1 MKRALTALLSL
12 ALAAFALLSLSP
24 AASADTPGAKKAQAP
39 AAAQAA
45 GLQLAEFC
53 GSPGNPCRIFGY
65 VHTDANYQ
73 GVRSRL
79 VTLDRGDCDGSGYTF
94 TFGWGSLG
102 RGTSS
107 ISRSYDSR
115 GCNAAAVTTT
125 FGGVVGMCLSKA
137 YIGNAAN
144 DLVAK
149 VKVYHS
155 NTCPA

>member
-1 MKRALTALLSL
+1 MKRALTALLSP
-12 ALAAFALLSLSP
+12 ALAAFALLSSARLP
-24 AASADTPGAKKAQAP
+24 APTLPVQKKAQAP

-94 TFGWGSLG
+94 TFGWGILAGARHQSAGPRLTRVQRCG
-102 RGTSS
+102 R
-107 ISRSYDSR
+107 DDHVR
-115 GCNAAAVTTT
+115 GCGRDVPVQ
-125 FGGVVGMCLSKA
+125 GL
-137 YIGNAAN
+137 
-144 DLVAK
+144 
-149 VKVYHS
+149 HRQRRQ
-155 NTCPA
+155 